1 MKTIILCWR
10 QKCNSMK
17 QTDVHNFWGLGD
29 LIRGT
34 IATFQLCKK
43 HGYKLIVDT
52 HAHPISVF
60 FKNSRTEYSDLID
73 ELGENIQFKC
83 PGEVENFILNQRRMK
98 SDPADLDSSWSMTD
112 KDFNSNEESPIVF
125 MTNEQC
131 IEPIEED
138 VKDFIRELISPNN
151 DIIND
156 INQIIQSLPCDYI
169 VKHVRLGDAEM
180 VRNQQNTNKYMY
192 LLNRLISMRTS
203 KDVLFS
209 DSYNF
214 KKFASSRA
222 GFISLNTE
230 TSHLG
235 YHTDLN
241 KLKNTMIDFYLIS
254 KSKMI
259 YSYSEY
265 SWNSGFVYWSSV
277 IYNIPFRRVA

>member
-1 MKTIILCWR
+1 MIHYYYVLILLH
-10 QKCNSMK
+10 
-17 QTDVHNFWGLGD
+17 T
-29 LIRGT
+29 
-34 IATFQLCKK
+34 
-43 HGYKLIVDT
+43 
-52 HAHPISVF
+52 HPISLF
-60 FKNSRTEYSDLID
+60 FKNSRTEYSDIID
-73 ELGENIQFKC
+73 ELGENIPFKF
-83 PGEVENFILNQRRMK
+83 PGEVENFIL
-98 SDPADLDSSWSMTD
+98 
-112 KDFNSNEESPIVF
+112 NSNEESPIVF

-222 GFISLNTE
+222 GFMSLNTE

-277 IYNIPFRRVA
+277 IYNIPFRRVT

>member
-1 MKTIILCWR
+1 
-10 QKCNSMK
+10 MK

-34 IATFQLCKK
+34 IGTLQLCKK

-52 HAHPISVF
+52 HSHPISVF
-60 FKNSRTEYSDLID
+60 FKYSRTEYSDLID
-73 ELGENIQFKC
+73 ELGENIPFKC
-83 PGEVENFILNQRRMK
+83 QGELEKFILN
-98 SDPADLDSSWSMTD
+98 S
-112 KDFNSNEESPIVF
+112 SNENPIVF

-138 VKDFIRELISPNN
+138 VKHFIRELISPSNEIVN
-151 DIIND
+151 DID
-156 INQIIQSLPCDYI
+156 QIIQSLPSDYI
-169 VKHVRLGDAEM
+169 VKHVRLGDGEM
-180 VRNQQNTNKYMY
+180 VRNEQNTNKYMY
-192 LLNRLISMRTS
+192 LLNRLRSIRTN

-214 KKFASSRA
+214 KNFANSQS
-222 GFISLNTE
+222 GIMTLNTE

-235 YHTDLN
+235 YHTDLT

-259 YSYSEY
+259 HSYSEY
-265 SWNSGFVYWSSV
+265 SWNSGFVYWSSI
-277 IYNIPFRRVA
+277 IYNIPFQRFA

>member
-1 MKTIILCWR
+1 MKTIVLCWR
-10 QKCNSMK
+10 QKYNNMK

-34 IATFQLCKK
+34 IGTIQLCKK
-43 HGYKLIVDT
+43 HGYKLTVDT

-73 ELGENIQFKC
+73 ELGENIPFKC
-83 PGEVENFILNQRRMK
+83 QGELENFILN
-98 SDPADLDSSWSMTD
+98 
-112 KDFNSNEESPIVF
+112 SNGENPIVF

-131 IEPIEED
+131 IEPLEED
-138 VKDFIRELISPNN
+138 VKTFIRELISPSSE
-151 DIIND
+151 IIND
-156 INQIIQSLPCDYI
+156 IDQIIQSLPSDYI
-169 VKHVRLGDAEM
+169 VKHVRLGDGEM
-180 VRNQQNTNKYMY
+180 VRNEQNTNKYFY
-192 LLNRLISMRTS
+192 LLNRLMSLRTN

-214 KKFASSRA
+214 KKFASSHA
-222 GFISLNTE
+222 GFMSLNTD

-235 YHTDLN
+235 YHTDLT

-254 KSKMI
+254 KSKAI

-277 IYNIPFRRVA
+277 IYDIPFQRFV